1 MPSASANVVGS
12 GAGGREGITSRGSP
26 MSSER
31 ARGGI
36 GAGAAARG
44 RWAPLE
50 PGRGGR
56 TARGGGG
63 VTVLAAAQAASDAVA
78 QDVFCRTRHRRARL
92 AAPEHEDALGAGE
105 VTGFALEGPVDEAAN
120 VAGRQR
126 RVPDGARRLAR
137 RRERSFWSRSPASC
151 RTSSVFGKQNRIF
164 VRPSSGCA

>member
-1 MPSASANVVGS
+1 MTGLGDRHAP
-12 GAGGREGITSRGSP
+12 
-26 MSSER
+26 
-31 ARGGI
+31 
-36 GAGAAARG
+36 RG
-44 RWAPLE
+44 R
-50 PGRGGR
+50 
-56 TARGGGG
+56 G
-63 VTVLAAAQAASDAVA
+63 VTVLDDDEAASNAVP
-78 QDVFCRTRHRRARL
+78 QDVFGRTRHRRARL

-137 RRERSFWSRSPASC
+137 RQERSFWSRSPASC